1 MAQVT
6 QVTETKSFHLESFT
20 TAGAVPVATMTATK
34 PASSNTAAGNVVFGG
49 SLNYLKLKLYTNTN
63 SAPTMYVF
71 GWNFCPEN
79 NTYIPQLLASFTTTI
94 SSTTQAL
101 GPVGLDTVYEIT
113 GATPSTG
120 DLKVFTGTST
130 TLPGGFVLI
139 DTLGCELIQVFSGTA
154 GTIYVLHAGL

>member
-20 TAGAVPVATMTATK
+20 TTGAVPVATMTATK

-49 SLNYLKLKLYTNTN
+49 SLNYLKLKIYTTGG
-63 SAPTMYVF
+63 APTLYVF

-79 NTYIPQLLASFTTTI
+79 NTYIPQLLVSFTTTI
-94 SSTTQAL
+94 SGSAQAL
-101 GPVGLDTVYEIT
+101 ASVGLADSLFEIT
-113 GATPSTG
+113 GASISTG
-120 DLKVFTGTST
+120 DAKIFTGTSST
-130 TLPGGFVLI
+130 APGCFLLV
-139 DTLGCELIQVFSGTA
+139 DTLGAEYIQVYSATA

>member
-6 QVTETKSFHLESFT
+6 QVTETKSFHLESFVS
-20 TAGAVPVATMTATK
+20 AAAVPLLTMTSTK
-34 PASSNTAAGNVVFGG
+34 PVTAAGSVVFGG

-79 NTYIPQLLASFTTTI
+79 NTYIPQLLVSFTTTI
-94 SSTTQAL
+94 SSATQAL
-101 GPVGLDTVYEIT
+101 APVGLATVYEIT
-113 GATPSTG
+113 GATASTG
-120 DLKVFTGTST
+120 DFKVFTGTST

-154 GTIYVLHAGL
+154 GDIYLLHAGL